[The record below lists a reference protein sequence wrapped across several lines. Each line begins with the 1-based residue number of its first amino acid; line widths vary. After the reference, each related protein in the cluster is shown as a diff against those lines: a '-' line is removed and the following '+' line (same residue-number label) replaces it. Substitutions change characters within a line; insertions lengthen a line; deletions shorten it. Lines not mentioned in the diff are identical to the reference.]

1 MAQQFNTKQYSWSQV
16 DIQIGNRLLTGARGL
31 SYTSSQEKEPVYG
44 KGDEPQ
50 AIQRGN
56 KAYRGELMLLQSEL
70 ELLVSNAPNKD
81 LNDYRD
87 LSLVVAYR
95 QEDGT
100 VVTDAIV
107 GAEFTELEKAL
118 RQNDKF
124 MEVTLPFLFLKV
136 QYDI

>member
-1 MAQQFNTKQYSWSQV
+1 MAQQFNTKQFSWAQV
-16 DIQIGNRLLTGARGL
+16 DIQIGSRLLTGARGL
-31 SYTSSQEKEPVYG
+31 SYAASQEKEPVYG

-56 KAYRGELMLLQSEL
+56 KAYRGELTLLQSEL
-70 ELLVSNAPNKD
+70 EILTRSAPNKD

-87 LSLVVAYR
+87 LSLVVSYR

-100 VVTDAIV
+100 VVTDAIL
-107 GAEFTELEKAL
+107 GAEFTDVEKAL

-124 MEVTLPFLFLKV
+124 MEVSLPFLYLKL
-136 QYDI
+136 QRDI